1 MTTSTFN
8 SKGSLT
14 RHLNKLCVVALYFI
28 SSSCLAAESPAA
40 SNTAHTPTD
49 YVSISIDKVVVD
61 TYGLTQMTNQL
72 SDSIES
78 LSNSIERLS
87 TSEAAFDKQDRQA
100 LIAATISVN
109 NASQALSDLSR
120 ELPLAIQG
128 LTRELP
134 AALKSTQLQIA
145 AISKSIQTASKTI
158 IHLDDSF
165 PETLVK
171 GKLAMRDITEDVM
184 QQVTLYV
191 GMILLMFALVLAVL
205 MYIVYRTSIQPIA
218 SGLIELRAVPEQL
231 SKMSAYMH
239 DTSENLLTLE
249 QQQNTTTR
257 RSTVAKSRRG
267 RIK

>member
-8 SKGSLT
+8 RTDYLT
-14 RHLNKLCVVALYFI
+14 PLCMVALYFI
-28 SSSCLAAESPAA
+28 SSLCLAAESP
-40 SNTAHTPTD
+40 TALGTALSPSD

-61 TYGLTQMTNQL
+61 TDGLTQMTNQL
-72 SDSIES
+72 SNSIES

-87 TSEAAFDKQDRQA
+87 TSETAFDKQDRQA
-100 LIAATISVN
+100 LIAATTSVN

-120 ELPLAIQG
+120 ELPLAVQG
-128 LTRELP
+128 LTSELP
-134 AALKSTQLQIA
+134 AALKNTQQQVTT
-145 AISKSIQTASKTI
+145 ISKSIQTASKAV
-158 IHLDDSF
+158 IHLNDSF

-171 GKLAMRDITEDVM
+171 GKLAIRDITKDVM

-191 GMILLMFALVLAVL
+191 GLILLIFALVLAVL

-218 SGLIELRAVPEQL
+218 SGLSELRAVPEQL

-249 QQQNTTTR
+249 LQQSKGNR

-267 RIK
+267 ILK